1 MNPISVNPMAVVDLP
16 LEGQLAV
23 FESLDVDHFGLTVST
38 CAEYGW
44 DETLHALEGV
54 RPSLAYLCHGPSASA
69 DDLASWQE
77 ESQLIRQAV
86 DFAARAGT
94 PMIYFTTGRQGRLV
108 WEDAAVRVGAHLAEL
123 AKFASDKGVQIVLEN
138 SLSIRSDIS
147 FTHSVRDT
155 ARLAAIAEAQLC
167 VDLYCC
173 AGEAGLATT
182 LAANL
187 ERIAMVQISDMR
199 AGDLALPNRRVPG
212 EGDLPLVELLAI
224 VRNLGYRGLVDV
236 ELIGPEIAR
245 EGAEAA
251 LVRSLDWVRAR
262 LS

>member
-1 MNPISVNPMAVVDLP
+1 MAVVDLP
-16 LEGQLAV
+16 VTEQLTV
-23 FESLDVDHFGLTVST
+23 FDDLDVDHFGLTIT
-38 CAEYGW
+38 ACAANGW
-44 DETLHALEGV
+44 DETLRALAGV

-69 DDLASWQE
+69 ADPASWE
-77 ESQLIRQAV
+77 KESDLIRQAV
-86 DFAARAGT
+86 DFAARAGA
-94 PMIYFTTGRQGRLV
+94 PMIYFTTGRQGRLM
-108 WEDAAVRVGAHLAEL
+108 WEDAADSVAGHV
-123 AKFASDKGVQIVLEN
+123 AKLVDFASEKGVHIVLEN

-147 FTHSVRDT
+147 FTHSLRDS
-155 ARLAAIAEAQLC
+155 ARLAAMAGAMLC

-182 LAANL
+182 LTANL

-212 EGDLPLVELLAI
+212 EGDLPLVELLAT
-224 VRNLGYRGLVDV
+224 VRDIGFRGLVDI

-245 EGAEAA
+245 EGARAA
-251 LVRSLDWVRAR
+251 LARSIEWVRAE